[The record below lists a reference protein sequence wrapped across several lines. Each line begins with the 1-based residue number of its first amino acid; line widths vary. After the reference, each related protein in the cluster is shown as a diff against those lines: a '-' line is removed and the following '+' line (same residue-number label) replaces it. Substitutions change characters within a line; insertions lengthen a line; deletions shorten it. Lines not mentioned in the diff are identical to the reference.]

1 MIGSIL
7 IDMTINFLGRIN
19 DQLLFSAS
27 SSNLIL
33 PSTLWL
39 RWRRHTKYYASVNK
53 RTTAL
58 CQEITA
64 LVTNEQ
70 RIGIAV
76 CIAA

>member
-33 PSTLWL
+33 PSTLW
-39 RWRRHTKYYASVNK
+39 WRRHTKYYASVNK
-53 RTTAL
+53 RTTAPL
-58 CQEITA
+58 HFA
-64 LVTNEQ
+64 KKLLHW
-70 RIGIAV
+70 
-76 CIAA
+76 